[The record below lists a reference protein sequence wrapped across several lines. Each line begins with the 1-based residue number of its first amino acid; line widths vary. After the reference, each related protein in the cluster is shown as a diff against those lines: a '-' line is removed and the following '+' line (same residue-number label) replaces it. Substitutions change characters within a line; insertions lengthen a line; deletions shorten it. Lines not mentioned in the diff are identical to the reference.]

1 MKNTV
6 IYIYGHA
13 AQHHQTFHFS
23 GERFSRE
30 VSADQN
36 NFIAACF
43 YPRRSV
49 TVMDGCVSTCTALMQ
64 WQGSERASGP
74 ITGGLEASLCSPVCD
89 LLRREQLPE
98 HLEEL
103 L

>member
-1 MKNTV
+1 MQNTV
-6 IYIYGHA
+6 IYNFGHA

-23 GERFSRE
+23 GERFVWK

-36 NFIAACF
+36 TVITACF
-43 YPRRSV
+43 YPKGSV
-49 TVMDGCVSTCTALMQ
+49 TVMDGRVSTCTAWMW
-64 WQGSERASGP
+64 WQGSERISGP
-74 ITGGLEASLCSPVCD
+74 ITGGLEASHCSPVCD
-89 LLRREQLPE
+89 LLRHEQLPE

>member
-1 MKNTV
+1 MKNMV
-6 IYIYGHA
+6 IYSFGHA

-23 GERFSRE
+23 GERFVWE
-30 VSADQN
+30 VSTDQN
-36 NFIAACF
+36 SVITACF
-43 YPRRSV
+43 HPRRSV
-49 TVMDGCVSTCTALMQ
+49 TVMDGRVSTCTAWTW

-89 LLRREQLPE
+89 LLRHEQLLE